1 MDIDLT
7 WMLLGLPVAFALGWL
22 ASRLDFRQLR
32 IENRQAPKAY
42 FKGLNHLLNEQQ
54 DQAIDAFIEAVQND
68 PETSELHFALGN
80 LFRRRGEYER
90 AVRVH
95 EHLISRGDLSPYDR
109 ERAQHALALDFLKAG
124 LLDRAETALRRLDGT
139 RLQGQAR
146 LALLAVYERTRDWP
160 QAAQTAQMLADSGQG
175 DFSARQAHYLC
186 EQAKT
191 LSAVQALPVL
201 HQAAKLAPDLAR
213 PGLEIAALELSQ
225 GRSMA
230 CFQVLSDLAQYSP
243 SAMPL
248 AAPLLREA
256 VQAGAPR
263 DEVLAILEE
272 SYQQTR
278 SLDVLKA
285 LVALGASHDAGQA
298 RYLAHLE
305 QEPSLCAATQ
315 LMQAQSLG
323 HERMDSQVRRAL
335 EHATK
340 PLQRYR
346 CAACGFEAAQHFW
359 QCPGCQAW
367 DSFPPRRIEEL

>member
-191 LSAVQALPVL
+191 LSAAQALPVL

>member
-1 MDIDLT
+1 
-7 WMLLGLPVAFALGWL
+7 
-22 ASRLDFRQLR
+22 
-32 IENRQAPKAY
+32 
-42 FKGLNHLLNEQQ
+42 
-54 DQAIDAFIEAVQND
+54 
-68 PETSELHFALGN
+68 
-80 LFRRRGEYER
+80 
-90 AVRVH
+90 
-95 EHLISRGDLSPYDR
+95 
-109 ERAQHALALDFLKAG
+109 
-124 LLDRAETALRRLDGT
+124 
-139 RLQGQAR
+139 
-146 LALLAVYERTRDWP
+146 
-160 QAAQTAQMLADSGQG
+160 
-175 DFSARQAHYLC
+175 
-186 EQAKT
+186 
-191 LSAVQALPVL
+191 
-201 HQAAKLAPDLAR
+201 
-213 PGLEIAALELSQ
+213 
-225 GRSMA
+225 MA
-230 CFQVLSDLAQYSP
+230 CFQVLSDLAQSSP

-263 DEVLAILEE
+263 DEALAILEE